1 MNTTPHHISMIS
13 MHADATCIADK
24 KAVLKY
30 HPDKKGAMGEAD
42 QALSEAQFVS
52 VKKGKVVC

>member
-1 MNTTPHHISMIS
+1 
-13 MHADATCIADK
+13 MHTDAACIADK

-52 VKKGKVVC
+52 VKKG